1 MVDTVFSA
9 KSPVFRWNSER
20 SAFNKFVQ
28 RKVILLLAFLNTEHW
43 ILSTAVAKDFGTQ
56 GTTYPIEEEDPIT
69 LILQKLNTMAENG
82 DLERRNQEIASKTK
96 ASIERPKP
104 VEGITKASKSRV
116 FYYNPT
122 YVVEQ
127 DLKDHKGQVFAH
139 KGERINPLEK
149 VSFSQTLIFFD
160 GDDEDQKAW
169 AQTKLKGNSV
179 KLVLVKGAPLE
190 LSKLWGTHIYFDQ
203 NGYLTGKL
211 GIAHVPAIVANENK
225 QLRIEEVSLKERQ

>member
-1 MVDTVFSA
+1 MKTVFRKNTLLVCSILTLQLSALSA
-9 KSPVFRWNSER
+9 K
-20 SAFNKFVQ
+20 
-28 RKVILLLAFLNTEHW
+28 
-43 ILSTAVAKDFGTQ
+43 DYGTH
-56 GTTYPIEEEDPIT
+56 GTTYVIEEEDPIA
-69 LILQKLNTMAENG
+69 LILQKLKTMAENG
-82 DLERRNQEIASKTK
+82 DLERRNQEIAAKTR

-116 FYYNPT
+116 FYYDPT

-160 GDDEDQKAW
+160 GDDEDQKDW
-169 AQTKLKGNSV
+169 AQSKIKENSV

-190 LSKLWGTHIYFDQ
+190 LSKLWDTHIYFDQ

-211 GIAHVPAIVANENK
+211 GISHIPAIVTEENK
-225 QLRIEEVSLKERQ
+225 RLRIEEVSLKERQ

>member
-1 MVDTVFSA
+1 MVKTVFSA
-9 KSPVFRWNSER
+9 KPPLFRKNG
-20 SAFNKFVQ
+20 
-28 RKVILLLAFLNTEHW
+28 LLACS
-43 ILSTAVAKDFGTQ
+43 ILTLQLGVLSAKDFGTQ
-56 GTTYPIEEEDPIT
+56 GTTYVIEEEDPIA
-69 LILQKLNTMAENG
+69 LILQKLKTMAKNG
-82 DLERRNQEIASKTK
+82 DLERRNQEIAAKTR

-104 VEGITKASKSRV
+104 VLGITKAIKSRV
-116 FYYNPT
+116 FYYDPT

-149 VSFSQTLIFFD
+149 ISFSQTLIFFD

-169 AQTKLKGNSV
+169 AQIKIKENAV

-190 LSKLWGTHIYFDQ
+190 LSKLWDTHIYFDQ

-211 GIAHVPAIVANENK
+211 GIAHVPAIVTEENK
-225 QLRIEEVSLKERQ
+225 RLRIEEVSLKERQ